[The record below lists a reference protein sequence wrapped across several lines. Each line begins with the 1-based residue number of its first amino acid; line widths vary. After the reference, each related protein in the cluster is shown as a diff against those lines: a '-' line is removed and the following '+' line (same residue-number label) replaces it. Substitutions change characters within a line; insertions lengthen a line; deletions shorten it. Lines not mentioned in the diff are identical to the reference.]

1 MIDKTTMVKIILK
14 MAEKISEN
22 KELLNQLDKE
32 IGDGDHGTNMNR
44 GFEAVKSKID
54 TIADMN
60 IEAQL
65 KTLAMTLISTVGG
78 ASGPLYGTAFLR
90 ASAAIKA
97 KENLGIEDLISIY
110 EAAISGIK
118 ERGQSEKGQKTM
130 LDSMIPALETMIENK
145 DEAIKII
152 LERASRASWDGVEYT
167 KSIIALKGRAS
178 FLGERSIGHQD
189 PGATSA
195 SIILDAIRET
205 V

>member
-60 IEAQL
+60 IETQL

-90 ASAAIKA
+90 ASVAIKA
-97 KENLGIEDLISIY
+97 KENLEIQDLISIY

-195 SIILDAIRET
+195 SIILDAIRESI
-205 V
+205 

>member
-152 LERASRASWDGVEYT
+152 LERASRASWDGVDYT

-205 V
+205 I